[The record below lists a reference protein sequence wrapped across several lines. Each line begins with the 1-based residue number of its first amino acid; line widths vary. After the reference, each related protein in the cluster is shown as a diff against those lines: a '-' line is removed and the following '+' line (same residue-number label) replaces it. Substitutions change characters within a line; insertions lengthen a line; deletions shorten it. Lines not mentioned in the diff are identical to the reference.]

1 MMQIAIEYT
10 LNRGWIRDEVYG
22 DEVGEK
28 NFTVPGPWL
37 IDTIERHWKDIKPD
51 DFLDAYEPEVEGE
64 FIYRLAQRA
73 DVIINEGYCFDENY
87 DLFVNHLDKKIYF
100 YDDAM
105 DYSNEL
111 ITEDDLWF
119 TIAEQYENDVTDLL
133 ALLPD
138 WAVEE
143 IKGETLRN
151 KFVSHFASVENWRNH
166 GGRDEYLRV

>member
-10 LNRGWIRDEVYG
+10 LNRGWIRDEIYG

-51 DFLDAYEPEVEGE
+51 DFLDVYEPEVEGE

-73 DVIINEGYCFDENY
+73 DVILNEGYSFDENY
-87 DLFVNHLDKKIYF
+87 DLFVNFTDNKIYF
-100 YDDAM
+100 YDDAI
-105 DYSNEL
+105 DYSDEL
-111 ITEDDLWF
+111 VTENDLWHVI
-119 TIAEQYENDVTDLL
+119 TDRYKDDVSDFFE
-133 ALLPD
+133 LLPD
-138 WAVEE
+138 WLVAE

-151 KFVSHFASVENWRNH
+151 KFLSHFVSVEKWRQR
-166 GGRDEYLRV
+166 GGKDENLYV

>member
-1 MMQIAIEYT
+1 MQIAIEYT
-10 LNRGWIRDEVYG
+10 LNRGWIRDEIYG

-87 DLFVNHLDKKIYF
+87 DLCVNLTDNKIYF
-100 YDDAM
+100 YDNAV
-105 DYSNEL
+105 DYSEDL
-111 ITEDDLWF
+111 VTEEDLW
-119 TIAEQYENDVTDLL
+119 DVIEDRYKDDVSDLFE
-133 ALLPD
+133 LLPD
-138 WAVEE
+138 WAEQE
-143 IKGETLRN
+143 IRATALRN
-151 KFVSHFASVENWRNH
+151 DFTSRFMSVENWRKH
-166 GGRDEYLRV
+166 GGKDEYLRV

>member
-10 LNRGWIRDEVYG
+10 LNRGWIRDEIYG

-73 DVIINEGYCFDENY
+73 DVIISEGYCFNENY
-87 DLFVNHLDKKIYF
+87 DLFVNFTDNKIYF
-100 YDDAM
+100 YDDAI
-105 DYSNEL
+105 DYSDEL
-111 ITEDDLWF
+111 VTENDLWHVI
-119 TIAEQYENDVTDLL
+119 TDRYKDDVSDLFE
-133 ALLPD
+133 LLPD
-138 WAVEE
+138 WLVEE
-143 IKGETLRN
+143 IKGEALRN
-151 KFVSHFASVENWRNH
+151 KFVSHFASVEDWRNH
-166 GGRDEYLRV
+166 GGEDENLYV

>member
-1 MMQIAIEYT
+1 MQIAIEYT

-37 IDTIERHWKDIKPD
+37 IDTIERHWKDIKPE

-100 YDDAM
+100 YDDAI
-105 DYSNEL
+105 DYSDEL
-111 ITEDDLWF
+111 VTEEDVWDVIEDRYKDD
-119 TIAEQYENDVTDLL
+119 VSDLFE
-133 ALLPD
+133 LLPD
-138 WAVEE
+138 WVEQE
-143 IKGETLRN
+143 IRGEALRN
-151 KFVSHFASVENWRNH
+151 KFVSHFVSVEGWREH
-166 GGRDEYLRV
+166 GGKDEYLRV